1 MALSPA
7 DFYAFSQ
14 ATGFPVPEDPESR
27 ARIAPQVADWRRNQ
41 LKSPETKQSDNSGLL
56 NALGITA
63 AVGGGAAL
71 LAGALGRRGGVRMGN
86 AGQAARQA
94 AQQVEVTDF
103 GNVYKAAGRPAPS
116 RPAPTPTPTA
126 AAPQRPATSRQGGIK
141 FADLSQITGTEPA
154 GLLRGRQAG
163 GEITSAPG
171 RGALTSLRITEVP
184 VVDITEAAGQAQ
196 LPSSKDFIA
205 GYFQKTATP
214 AGYLTE
220 ATRQIPADSQIVAV
234 QTEKPASLVDRQN
247 AIQSL
252 VPDQAFNALDAA
264 EDQMTGRMKQQLQR
278 NEDLDMSQIDLLEE
292 IAEYNYIQ
300 GMEQDE
306 PINRVAS
313 QLSDGLPVDQAEG
326 LKVLDLRNK
335 QSFQIPPRALGQQQN
350 ESQLLNQARQYLL
363 AKEIDTDFDYS
374 AENKIQAAQVQDRI
388 QRAQYLRE
396 QADQILA
403 DIKAESRPQAQQV
416 SPQEFAAEFNK
427 KYKEEL
433 NDQLRDV
440 DNARQRAELKAAQS
454 AAIGEDIESLLLGD
468 PSLVDTTMR
477 GKALRGGKPN
487 IAGDIVYQDAA
498 GEFVSADTGL
508 KTRLKQGPE
517 YEIKSRLL
525 NELNTAS
532 DEDLTE
538 LILKGQQA
546 PMNQYLKNLVTSR
559 YGSTQQL
566 DLPSQVIDPEQ
577 IFGTQFDE
585 GLARMASN
593 VLRARAS
600 RNLEPTD
607 LQLSALDR
615 ARASVA
621 ASQEVLNQMRNPRPT
636 VSPGPAQDV
645 ARAMETL
652 RRGMVVE
659 PSEPLP
665 VLPHINQLRTGYAT
679 DEELGPIL
687 GAADVYTGAAAEAAG
702 PVIFTGKSKANSVI
716 RGPRI
721 TGAINTPTGRYLTQD
736 NPDVLGTVYEVAG
749 TKANRAISA
758 QVEANAQAFLADALT
773 GGLQTKAAV
782 SPERFVTPGRTPLKQ
797 LELPLDPGA
806 STENAAQVSQMS
818 PLSLQSTLGLPG
830 QQPSQRTL
838 YARYQPGR
846 SGTTPLS
853 PFIGDMPG
861 GTVVIEPTPS
871 DIPNARRDIG
881 TPPGSRIDLT
891 RRGAKARFF
900 PDFLLGDVPQ
910 ETFVT
915 GMEPAPIGPLT
926 QSPGLPRIGGYQQQ
940 AVLGAGRV
948 PTTQLTSIG
957 QRVAYPRM
965 SPLVKA
971 PDYSG
976 NIATNI
982 PLYGIDPGAEDW
994 RNDLMRSAFR
1004 RGGPIRTYQ
1013 AVPTRQDP
1021 NIYTPEQQKT
1031 LNTIENNLISNA
1043 AYSQYDLPM
1052 NFAYQGQSIPN
1063 TPPTTF
1069 EAIQAGLRTST
1080 LRQPGQVPARVTP
1093 GSTITAVG
1101 PQGQRQLLQVTGR
1114 RMVTPDMAQELS
1126 KVERW
1131 TPEFLTNYINKRG
1144 GKMEQITYKMI

>member
-7 DFYAFSQ
+7 DFYAYSR
-14 ATGFPVPEDPESR
+14 ATGAPVPEDPEER
-27 ARIAPQVADWRRNQ
+27 AQMAPEVLQYRRNQ
-41 LKSPETKQSDNSGLL
+41 LKAPQQEQERPVDPLSIGIGLGLAAAGATAAGFGLRRLFKGPARSATTPVRPVDLETLTQQKPNVERVAKTYAPKEEQTNLVMPSRVAQEEQLEPAKSFVRQYAEDQGSLAPVRKEPAYQSTPLPTRANQPGSFSDLTSIQESLL
-56 NALGITA
+56 NQARNQ
-63 AVGGGAAL
+63 AV
-71 LAGALGRRGGVRMGN
+71 N
-86 AGQAARQA
+86 A
-94 AQQVEVTDF
+94 VES
-103 GNVYKAAGRPAPS
+103 G
-116 RPAPTPTPTA
+116 
-126 AAPQRPATSRQGGIK
+126 
-141 FADLSQITGTEPA
+141 
-154 GLLRGRQAG
+154 
-163 GEITSAPG
+163 
-171 RGALTSLRITEVP
+171 
-184 VVDITEAAGQAQ
+184 
-196 LPSSKDFIA
+196 
-205 GYFQKTATP
+205 
-214 AGYLTE
+214 
-220 ATRQIPADSQIVAV
+220 
-234 QTEKPASLVDRQN
+234 
-247 AIQSL
+247 
-252 VPDQAFNALDAA
+252 
-264 EDQMTGRMKQQLQR
+264 EDQMTGRVKQQLQR
-278 NEDLDMSQIDLLEE
+278 NEDLDMGQIDLLEE

-388 QRAQYLRE
+388 QKAQYLRE

-403 DIKAESRPQAQQV
+403 DIKAEGRPQARQV

-433 NDQLRDV
+433 NDQLRDA

-454 AAIGEDIESLLLGD
+454 AAIGEDIESLLLGE

-487 IAGDIVYQDAA
+487 IAGDIIYQDDA

-508 KTRLKQGPE
+508 KTRLKQGPK
-517 YEIKSRLL
+517 YKTKSLLL

-538 LILKGQQA
+538 LISKGQQA
-546 PMNQYLKNLVTSR
+546 PMNQYLKNLVTSK
-559 YGSTQQL
+559 YGSTRQL

-577 IFGTQFDE
+577 IFGTHFDE
-585 GLARMASN
+585 DLARMASN

-600 RNLEPTD
+600 KNLEPTD

-702 PVIFTGKSKANSVI
+702 PVIFTGKSKINSVI
-716 RGPRI
+716 RGPRT

-773 GGLQTKAAV
+773 GGLQTKAAA
-782 SPERFVTPGRTPLKQ
+782 SPERFVTPGRTQLKQ

-806 STENAAQVSQMS
+806 SAENAAQVSQIS

-861 GTVVIEPTPS
+861 GTVVIEPTPGVVIEPTPGAAS
-871 DIPNARRDIG
+871 SGRRDIG
-881 TPPGSRIDLT
+881 IPPGSRIDLT

-1013 AVPTRQDP
+1013 A
-1021 NIYTPEQQKT
+1021 
-1031 LNTIENNLISNA
+1031 
-1043 AYSQYDLPM
+1043 
-1052 NFAYQGQSIPN
+1052 
-1063 TPPTTF
+1063 
-1069 EAIQAGLRTST
+1069 
-1080 LRQPGQVPARVTP
+1080 
-1093 GSTITAVG
+1093 
-1101 PQGQRQLLQVTGR
+1101 
-1114 RMVTPDMAQELS
+1114 
-1126 KVERW
+1126 
-1131 TPEFLTNYINKRG
+1131 
-1144 GKMEQITYKMI
+1144 